1 MWFSYIKVSVMYL
14 LILLKCFD
22 NQIFQNIFEAKPI
35 MIISFLQNFFTLI
48 SPLVWELTL
57 LQKTPLY
64 SKNGKSVKHTKNG
77 PLAKF
82 ILCFK
87 MYYWVLSS
95 LKNGL
100 FCLQQMFEKY
110 LWNASLWFILRSSL
124 YVLHIFVTE
133 FWMIQKCF
141 VCEGYYWPNDLM
153 WSLALKFSVVFLQL
167 TSHVTHMFTCS

>member
-48 SPLVWELTL
+48 SPLVLELTL

-95 LKNGL
+95 LKKWPILPPTNVWKISL
-100 FCLQQMFEKY
+100 KCLLMIYTQILFVRVAYFRDRVLNDSKMFCLWR
-110 LWNASLWFILRSSL
+110 LL
-124 YVLHIFVTE
+124 
-133 FWMIQKCF
+133 
-141 VCEGYYWPNDLM
+141 
-153 WSLALKFSVVFLQL
+153 L
-167 TSHVTHMFTCS
+167 T

>member
-1 MWFSYIKVSVMYL
+1 MYL

-77 PLAKF
+77 PLPKF
-82 ILCFK
+82 KNVLLSTFISKK
-87 MYYWVLSS
+87 MAYFASNKC
-95 LKNGL
+95 LKNISEMPPYDLYSDPLCTCCIFSWQSFEWFKNVL
-100 FCLQQMFEKY
+100 FVKV
-110 LWNASLWFILRSSL
+110 I
-124 YVLHIFVTE
+124 I
-133 FWMIQKCF
+133 
-141 VCEGYYWPNDLM
+141 DLM
-153 WSLALKFSVVFLQL
+153 I
-167 TSHVTHMFTCS
+167 